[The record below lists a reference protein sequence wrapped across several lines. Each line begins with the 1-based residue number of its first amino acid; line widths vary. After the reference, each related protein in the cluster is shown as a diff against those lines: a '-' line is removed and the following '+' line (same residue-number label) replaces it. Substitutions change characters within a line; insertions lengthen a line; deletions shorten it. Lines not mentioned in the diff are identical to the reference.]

1 MSTVCEKY
9 SHRRLTLFPAR
20 VPVPEI
26 PLDVRTKYGYA
37 KQWFL
42 VDTGAD
48 ITMLPYH
55 ASEWLDCR
63 LQRKR
68 SRVYGI
74 DGAGV
79 TVYASSI
86 AVRMDDRIEN
96 IRCVF
101 SNRDDIPFIL
111 GRLDLLKRYDLLFL
125 KDRIC
130 LKRRE

>member
-1 MSTVCEKY
+1 MALE
-9 SHRRLTLFPAR
+9 
-20 VPVPEI
+20 
-26 PLDVRTKYGYA
+26 VRTKYGYA

-48 ITMLPYH
+48 IMMLPCH

-68 SRVYGI
+68 SHVFGI

-79 TVYASSI
+79 TVYASAI
-86 AVRMDDRIEN
+86 AVKINERVEN

-111 GRLDLLKRYDLLFL
+111 GRLDLLKRFDLLFL
-125 KDRIC
+125 KDRVC
-130 LKRRE
+130 LKRRKCIPPVIDYK